1 MFWRSGDRSTTVG
14 RSVVLAS
21 ACVAGCPRAP
31 TVYDTTSIM
40 ATIED
45 SFGLP
50 VIGTRDGMVNNLGN
64 AIEAG
69 KGRPGRGRH

>member
-1 MFWRSGDRSTTVG
+1 
-14 RSVVLAS
+14 
-21 ACVAGCPRAP
+21 
-31 TVYDTTSIM
+31 M

-50 VIGTRDGMVNNLGN
+50 AIGTRDGMVNNLGN